1 MDPSNYVRAETLF
14 LTGHRSLGEKWVQEK
29 IRNDPSLL
37 GLGELEVKDVERMQ
51 PKAGRLDLLLQDPE
65 SFRRYT
71 VELQLGATDE
81 SHIIRALE
89 YWDIERKRYPQYDHC
104 AVLIAEDITSR
115 FLNVLSL
122 FNGSIPFIAI
132 KMAAFRIGDAVTL
145 TFTTVLDELQRGLDE
160 DDAEGAEVVDR
171 AYWESKGSPQ
181 MVAEADKVLGLA
193 RSFAPGV
200 ELRYNKHYLGF
211 WKDGQAYNFAVLRPR
226 KSAVNL
232 DIKLPRSDEREQQ
245 LHQAGLDLQDYDK
258 RWGAYRIRLSLGDAG
273 KHGPLL
279 TEFLKA
285 AYDARGT

>member
-1 MDPSNYVRAETLF
+1 MDRSSYVRAETF
-14 LTGHRSLGEKWVQEK
+14 LLAGHPEFNEKWVQEK

-65 SFRRYT
+65 SYRRYT
-71 VELQLGATDE
+71 VELQLGPTDE

-89 YWDIERKRYPQYDHC
+89 YWDIERRRYPQYDHC
-104 AVLIAEDITSR
+104 AVLVAEDITSR

-122 FNGSIPFIAI
+122 FNGAIPFIAI
-132 KMAAFRIGDAVTL
+132 KMGAFTIGDAVTL

-160 DDAEGAEVVDR
+160 DDPGTEVVDR
-171 AYWESKGSPQ
+171 AYWEAKGSPAT
-181 MVAEADKVLGLA
+181 VAEADKVVGLA

-200 ELRYNKHYLGF
+200 EPRYNKHYIGF

-226 KSAVNL
+226 KTVVNL
-232 DIKLPRSDEREQQ
+232 DIKLARSDDREQQ
-245 LHQAGLDLQDYDK
+245 LHEAGLDLQDYDK
-258 RWGAYRIRLSLGDAG
+258 RWGAYRIRLSLGDAS
-273 KHGPLL
+273 KHGALL

-285 AYDARGT
+285 AYEARGA